1 MRNNIYTISNAMKP
15 HETSIW
21 GYCFTSYENSTKK
34 DATSKRYDTPSKHK
48 KIQALETS
56 FVVYIMWQSRKQ

>member
-15 HETSIW
+15 RETSIG

-48 KIQALETS
+48 KIRHWRGVFYLYS
-56 FVVYIMWQSRKQ
+56 I